1 MLQATASDANPLDA
15 YINQMRQIIQDGHS
29 QRANRSLAQMQSEAD
44 AFLQQAA
51 NQFPNVGFAVSV
63 VYQDKPV
70 LTKGY
75 GAAAWQVPGSCVDA
89 DTIFQIGSFSKSFI
103 AVGIGMLVDAGLVQ
117 WDDPVKKHLPWLQLA
132 DKYMEEHVTLGDLMA
147 MNSGF
152 GPYQGD
158 EAVFFGFDSTER
170 ATAERLKFLPPAG
183 SLRSGHTYVNIN
195 TLLLGQVIEA
205 VSKKPWPQF
214 LRERVFVPLGMKR
227 TFSSIQTAKANNVS
241 TNIAAG
247 HFVCGSKVK
256 GPYQLTDDKMNLALG
271 YQDGNLAAGS
281 IVSTAN
287 DLAQF
292 ARFLLSNGTVDNATL
307 LKSPEILRRMTTG
320 KVELNEMFTVM
331 LALAGVLPSPNNGYA
346 VGPGW
351 GFDVTGQVLWNRAY
365 FDKGG
370 NTACHQTRNGFLPDD
385 KLGVVVMGNGQGTS
399 TLDTAVLRS
408 YVAGIFLDIPKQYL
422 DAAYM
427 DEMAA
432 LDMMTKVNQADAPK
446 GGECGADLYDIS
458 LTSQIPDP
466 AKWVGK
472 YVNPQAPDYAGP
484 LELQVLPTG
493 DLELQYGRVNGTVR
507 LIDNAPSPV
516 FDNATTPYR
525 VLLDSRGFGSAFG
538 YLGIVNGS
546 RAVQFTDKVLIQ
558 EA

>member
-1 MLQATASDANPLDA
+1 
-15 YINQMRQIIQDGHS
+15 MRQIIKEGRFQK
-29 QRANRSLAQMQSEAD
+29 ANRTLSQMQSEAD

-70 LTKGY
+70 LAKGY
-75 GAAAWQVPGSCVDA
+75 GSAVWQMPGSLVNA

-103 AVGIGMLVDAGLVQ
+103 AVGIGMLVDAGLAQ

-227 TFSSIQTAKANNVS
+227 TFTSIQAAKAKNA

-247 HFVCGSKVK
+247 HLVCGTKVK
-256 GPYQLTDDKMNLALG
+256 GPYQLTDDKVNLVPG
-271 YQDGNLAAGS
+271 YKDGNLAAGS

-292 ARFLLSNGTVDNATL
+292 ARFLLSNGTVGNATL
-307 LKSPEILRRMTTG
+307 FSSPTILERMTTA
-320 KVELNEMFTVM
+320 KVELNDMFT
-331 LALAGVLPSPNNGYA
+331 LGGALAGLLPTPRGGYG
-346 VGPGW
+346 VGPGY
-351 GFDVTGQVLWNRAY
+351 GFDTTGQVLWDHAY

-370 NTACHQTRNGFLPDD
+370 DTIGHQSRNGFLPED
-385 KLGVVVMGNGQGTS
+385 KLGVVILRNAQGS
-399 TLDTAVLRS
+399 NTLHTDILRS
-408 YVAGIFLDIPKQYL
+408 YVAGIFLDIPKKALNKAYDAELAAAAML
-422 DAAYM
+422 D
-427 DEMAA
+427 
-432 LDMMTKVNQADAPK
+432 DAIESQSDVPK
-446 GGECGADLYDIS
+446 GGECGPEMFNITRTTKVPSAS
-458 LTSQIPDP
+458 
-466 AKWVGK
+466 KWVGK
-472 YVNPQAPDYAGP
+472 YVQPDARDYAP
-484 LELQVLPTG
+484 LKLQVLGNG
-493 DLELQYGRVNGTVR
+493 DLQFQYGRVNGTVR
-507 LIDNAPSPV
+507 YIDNAPSPQ
-516 FDNATTPYR
+516 FDAKATSYR
-525 VLLDSRGFGSAFG
+525 VLVDSNGIASAFG
-538 YLGIVNGS
+538 YLVVSGS
-546 RAVQFTDKVLIQ
+546 DRVLQFADKAFIKI
-558 EA
+558 A